1 MNSPSS
7 SDSPSTHWHWPL
19 IALVGGIRFLNL
31 GFEDLQAW
39 DEALYAVRAKGI
51 LIFGGWID
59 QTAFAID
66 GLYSS
71 LHPPLHVWLTAIV
84 FQLFDPDEFSVRFVA
99 ALAGAATLPLIYA
112 IGRRWV
118 NAHVAIY
125 AVLLFGL
132 NPFAMFYSR
141 QGQFDALLVF
151 FLTVSVYFILR
162 SHSSNRW
169 LWPALAGLSVG
180 CALMTKLFVGLGIP
194 LAYLLWLF
202 FTGQVRDR
210 RRQTSILLLLIVAG
224 VVAAPWHVF
233 MTLQHGGGDIFF
245 FLSQSALWERSISG
259 IEGNVKP
266 LEVFYFVNQMV
277 VLFPFGMAWFLAS
290 LWEMRIRKD
299 SDGLFL
305 AVWFLVFFVVFSVLR
320 TKLAVYL
327 LPTLVPASLLG
338 GKALWQATEKTI
350 TVRRTALLTGAT
362 MLFIIWSVSQ
372 FWRNAVKEIVAGAV
386 LLQFPSS
393 HSIISASVLLSLVI
407 SFVGLVLLFWR
418 MGYLARFVRIVPPLL
433 FLPLGI
439 IAAYHI
445 IIADR
450 FQYVDGATALKQFID
465 QHKVHR
471 VVVAGYERNP
481 QLSWY
486 LRGADLGWRDDL
498 SVRRI
503 IPPEDSLLYRAWL
516 FDEMQGEPGSTL
528 LLIEKDKFVRYHWID
543 PSHFIVPE
551 FRPVLDSRRYTGY
564 VRSPA
569 DFLAFRSVLKE
580 PSNAFSR

>member
-1 MNSPSS
+1 M
-7 SDSPSTHWHWPL
+7 
-19 IALVGGIRFLNL
+19 ALVAGIRFLNL

-59 QTAFAID
+59 QTAFAVD

-71 LHPPLHVWLTAIV
+71 LHPPLHVWLTALV
-84 FQLFDPDEFSVRFVA
+84 FQLLDPDEFSARFVA
-99 ALAGAATLPLIYA
+99 ALSTAATLPLIYF

-118 NAHVAIY
+118 NAHVGIY

-132 NPFAMFYSR
+132 NPFAIFYSR

-151 FLTVSVYFILR
+151 LLTLSVYFILR

-169 LWPALAGLSVG
+169 VWSALAGLSVG

-194 LAYLLWLF
+194 LAYFLWLF
-202 FTGQVRDR
+202 FTGQLRDR
-210 RRQTSILLLLIVAG
+210 KHQTSMLLLLVAAI

-233 MTLQHGGGDIFF
+233 MTLHHGGGDMFF
-245 FLSQSALWERSISG
+245 FLSQSAFWQRSISG

-290 LWEMRIRKD
+290 LWEMRIRED
-299 SDGLFL
+299 SGLFL
-305 AVWFLVFFVVFSVLR
+305 AMWFLVFFVVFSILR

-327 LPTLVPASLLG
+327 LPMLVPASLLG
-338 GKALWQATEKTI
+338 GRTLWQATETTI
-350 TVRRTALLTGAT
+350 TVRRTAFLSAAT
-362 MLFIIWSVSQ
+362 MIFIVWSASQ
-372 FWRNAVKEIVAGAV
+372 LWRNAVKELFAHAV

-393 HSIISASVLLSLVI
+393 HSIINTSVLLLLMI
-407 SFVGLVLLFWR
+407 SFGGLVLLFWR
-418 MGYLARFVRIVPPLL
+418 IGYLARFVRIVPPLL
-433 FLPLGI
+433 FFPLGI

-450 FQYVDGATALKQFID
+450 FQYVDGAAALKQFID
-465 QHKVHR
+465 QHHVHR

-486 LRGADLGWRDDL
+486 LNGADLGWRDDL
-498 SVRRI
+498 SIRRI

-516 FDEMQGEPGSTL
+516 FEEMQGEPGSTL

-543 PSHFIVPE
+543 PSRFIVPE
-551 FRPVLDSRRYTGY
+551 FRPVFDSRRYTGY

-569 DFLAFRSVLKE
+569 DFLAFRSVLME
-580 PSNAFSR
+580 PSHTLSR